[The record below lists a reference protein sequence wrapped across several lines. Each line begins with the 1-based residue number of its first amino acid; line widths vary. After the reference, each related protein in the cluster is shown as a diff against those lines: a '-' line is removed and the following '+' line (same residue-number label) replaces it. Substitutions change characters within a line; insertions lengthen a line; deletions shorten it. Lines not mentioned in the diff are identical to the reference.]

1 MTASVQLLADDGI
14 ELVELLCMVIDL
26 CERYPSVMGDMLR
39 DYLGTNVGYGTEG
52 FRMDAAR
59 IADELALA
67 MGFADASLEAP
78 R

>member
-52 FRMDAAR
+52 LRMDAAR

>member
-1 MTASVQLLADDGI
+1 MTAPVQLPADDGI
-14 ELVELLCMVIDL
+14 AIVELLCMVIDL

-39 DYLGTNVGYGTEG
+39 DYMGTNVGYGSEG
-52 FRMDAAR
+52 LRMDAAR
-59 IADELALA
+59 MADELALA

>member
-1 MTASVQLLADDGI
+1 MTAPVQLPADDGI
-14 ELVELLCMVIDL
+14 EIVELLCMVIDL

-39 DYLGTNVGYGTEG
+39 DYMGTNVGYGSEG
-52 FRMDAAR
+52 LRMDAAR
-59 IADELALA
+59 MADELALA

>member
-1 MTASVQLLADDGI
+1 MTAPVQLPADDGI
-14 ELVELLCMVIDL
+14 EIVELLCVVADL
-26 CERYPSVMGDMLR
+26 CDRYPNVMGDMLR
-39 DYLGTNVGYGTEG
+39 DYLGTNVGYGAEG
-52 FRMDAAR
+52 LRMDAAR

>member
-1 MTASVQLLADDGI
+1 
-14 ELVELLCMVIDL
+14 
-26 CERYPSVMGDMLR
+26 MGDMLR
-39 DYLGTNVGYGTEG
+39 SYLGTNVGYGTEG
-52 FRMDAAR
+52 LRMDAAR

>member
-1 MTASVQLLADDGI
+1 MTAPVQLPADDGI
-14 ELVELLCMVIDL
+14 EIVELLCLVIDL
-26 CERYPSVMGDMLR
+26 CEHYPSVMGDMLR
-39 DYLGTNVGYGTEG
+39 SYLGTNVGYGTEG

-67 MGFADASLEAP
+67 MGFADASMEAL

>member
-52 FRMDAAR
+52 LRMDAAR
-59 IADELALA
+59 IADELAVA
-67 MGFADASLEAP
+67 MGFADASMEDV

>member
-1 MTASVQLLADDGI
+1 MTAPVQLPADDGI
-14 ELVELLCMVIDL
+14 EIVELLCLVMDL

-39 DYLGTNVGYGTEG
+39 NYLGTNVGYGTEG
-52 FRMDAAR
+52 LRMDAAR

>member
-1 MTASVQLLADDGI
+1 MTVSVQLLADDGI

-52 FRMDAAR
+52 LRMDAAR
-59 IADELALA
+59 IADELAVA
-67 MGFADASLEAP
+67 MGFADASMEDV

>member
-1 MTASVQLLADDGI
+1 MTAQVRLPADDGI
-14 ELVELLCMVIDL
+14 EIVDLLCMVVDL

-39 DYLGTNVGYGTEG
+39 DYLGTTAGYGTEG
-52 FRMDAAR
+52 LRMDAAR

-67 MGFADASLEAP
+67 MGFTDASMEAS

>member
-1 MTASVQLLADDGI
+1 MTAPVTLAAEDGI
-14 ELVELLCMVIDL
+14 EIVELLCMVIDL
-26 CERYPSVMGDMLR
+26 CERYPAPMGDMLR

-67 MGFADASLEAP
+67 MGFADASMEAL

>member
-1 MTASVQLLADDGI
+1 MTAPVQLPADDGI
-14 ELVELLCMVIDL
+14 EIVELLCTVIDL

-52 FRMDAAR
+52 LRMDAAR

>member
-52 FRMDAAR
+52 LRMDAAR

-67 MGFADASLEAP
+67 MGFADALLEAP

>member
-52 FRMDAAR
+52 LRMDAAR

-67 MGFADASLEAP
+67 MGFADASMEPP

>member
-1 MTASVQLLADDGI
+1 MTVPVTLAADDGI
-14 ELVELLCMVIDL
+14 EIVELLCMVIDL

-67 MGFADASLEAP
+67 MGFADASMEGP

>member
-1 MTASVQLLADDGI
+1 MTAPVQLPADDGI
-14 ELVELLCMVIDL
+14 EIVELLCLVIDL
-26 CERYPSVMGDMLR
+26 CEHYPSVMVDMLR
-39 DYLGTNVGYGTEG
+39 NYLGTNVGYGTEG
-52 FRMDAAR
+52 LRMDAAR